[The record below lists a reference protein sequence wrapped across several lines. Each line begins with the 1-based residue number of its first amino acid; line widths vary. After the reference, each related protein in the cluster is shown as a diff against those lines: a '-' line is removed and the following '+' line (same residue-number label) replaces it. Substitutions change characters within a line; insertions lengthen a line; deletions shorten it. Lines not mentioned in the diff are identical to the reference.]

1 MKSIFINFFLL
12 FFVFGWTQKAIEQK
26 NLKKFKSCTTEKCRL
41 TNSFVLAEY
50 YLETDDISS
59 SQKWLE
65 KTKDLISPKV
75 VDTTTV
81 FIHSLQ
87 SELFY
92 YMGLFQFGTYEA
104 EKGIAKAKQIKDSIL
119 IADAYFF
126 KGINQLEMNEFEYA
140 ELSLRKSKNYLHS
153 KIIQNH
159 IRYTIQPEHVFNNL
173 AQVKLKKKELDS
185 AIWYNSKAYAFS
197 LESKSRRGI
206 PNSEQTF
213 GQIYFLQNKKDSA
226 AFYYQK
232 SIQSA
237 KNSNYYDIVLLD
249 YGYMMECY
257 SDDQI
262 QRMFWFQKGLALIDA
277 KIINIAFQRI
287 FYNTALSVFKNQNQ
301 IENAALMQD
310 KIIAIDT
317 ETRLKGNFYI
327 QNITE
332 QYAKNENK
340 LLNFQ
345 IEELKKQ
352 RKYVILQLIAALL
365 CVVIL
370 LLIILFIRRKNR
382 IQKTLLHQKNE
393 ISKDLH
399 DDIGSGL
406 SSILIHADLLI
417 KNENANDK
425 QKILAT
431 KINQTGNEIS
441 QRLQTFIWSLNAEHN
456 TLQHFC
462 EYATQYAILLFEETS
477 IEFTYNNSLHSNGFI
492 QMNGQLRKNLFYALK
507 EILNNSLKHANATQI
522 HMQISLS
529 TQKQLELKIQDNG
542 TGIAKENIF
551 GNGFKNIQNR
561 IEVLH
566 GTVITNNNNG
576 LQTIISIPL

>member
-1 MKSIFINFFLL
+1 MKSIFLTSLLL
-12 FFVFGWTQKAIEQK
+12 FFFFGWSQSLEQK
-26 NLKKFKSCTTEKCRL
+26 NFKNFKNCTTEKCRL

-50 YLETDDISS
+50 FLETDDIAS

-65 KTKDLISPKV
+65 KTKDIISPKTI
-75 VDTTTV
+75 DTTTV

-104 EKGIAKAKQIKDSIL
+104 DKGIGKALQLKDSIL

-126 KGINQLEMNEFEYA
+126 RGINQLEMNEFANA
-140 ELSLRKSKNYLHS
+140 EFSLRKSKNYLPS

-173 AQVKLKKKELDS
+173 AQVKLKNKELDS
-185 AIWYNSKAYAFS
+185 AIWYNSKAYKFS
-197 LESKSRRGI
+197 LENKSRRGV

-213 GQIYFLQNKKDSA
+213 GQIYFLQNNKDSA
-226 AFYYQK
+226 VYYYHK

-249 YGYMMECY
+249 FGYMMECY
-257 SDDQI
+257 SDDSS
-262 QRMFWFQKGLALIDA
+262 QRMFWFQRGLSLIDE
-277 KIINIAFQRI
+277 KTINIAFQRI
-287 FYNTALSVFKNQNQ
+287 FYNTALAVFKKESQTDKV
-301 IENAALMQD
+301 ALMQD
-310 KIIAIDT
+310 KIIVIDT

-340 LLNFQ
+340 LLNYQ

-352 RKYVILQLIAALL
+352 RKYTVLQLIAAVL

-417 KNENANDK
+417 KNENTNDK
-425 QKILAT
+425 EKILAS
-431 KINQTGNEIS
+431 KINQTGKEIS
-441 QRLQTFIWSLNAEHN
+441 QRLNTFIWSLNTEQN
-456 TLQHFC
+456 TLQDFC
-462 EYATQYAILLFEETS
+462 EYATQYAMMLFEETS
-477 IEFTYNNSLHSNGFI
+477 IEFTYNNSIDSKELI
-492 QMNGQLRKNLFYALK
+492 QMNGHLRKNLFYALK

-522 HMQISLS
+522 NLKIYLS
-529 TQKQLELKIQDNG
+529 ANKKLELQIKDNG
-542 TGIAKENIF
+542 TGIAKENTF
-551 GNGFKNIQNR
+551 GNGFKNIKNR
-561 IEVLH
+561 IEVLN
-566 GTVITNNNNG
+566 GTVTTKNNNG
-576 LQTIISIPL
+576 LQIIISIPL